1 MDNEGWLLTKPQRDG
16 HIKENNPINMGL
28 GKLDSKPE
36 IGNQMRGRS
45 NISELSVYYPKKPL
59 ASHMKDQEG
68 NLSKNVCVHHNQI
81 PTTSGKGRISTHSL
95 FANTTGTI
103 KKPQRH
109 SVHGPLEVEGPGP
122 EPLQEGGLE
131 GDPSRHSKGHID
143 ATKSNKCIFTG
154 TTGESEHFQDSPWV
168 NARFKSYISNN
179 DEPWWRHPRRESDCW
194 AVDEPISY
202 SVEEL
207 PYPFCQ

>member
-16 HIKENNPINMGL
+16 HIKENDPINMGL
-28 GKLDSKPE
+28 GKLDSKPK

-45 NISELSVYYPKKPL
+45 NKSELSVYCPKKPL
-59 ASHMKDQEG
+59 ASHIKDQEV
-68 NLSKNVCVHHNQI
+68 NLSNDLCVHHNQI
-81 PTTSGKGRISTHSL
+81 PTTSGGGRISTHSL
-95 FANTTGTI
+95 FANTAGTL

-109 SVHGPLEVEGPGP
+109 SVHRPLEVEGP
-122 EPLQEGGLE
+122 EPRRATSVEGR
-131 GDPSRHSKGHID
+131 DPSRHSKGHTD
-143 ATKSNKCIFTG
+143 ATQSNKCIFTG

-179 DEPWWRHPRRESDCW
+179 DEPWWRCPRRESDCW
-194 AVDEPISY
+194 AVEEPISY